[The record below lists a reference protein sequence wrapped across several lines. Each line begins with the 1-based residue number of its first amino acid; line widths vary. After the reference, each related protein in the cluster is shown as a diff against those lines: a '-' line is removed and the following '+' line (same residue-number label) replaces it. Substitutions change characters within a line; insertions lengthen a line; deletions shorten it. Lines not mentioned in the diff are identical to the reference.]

1 MSVEVSK
8 HAISLSGSRNSQV
21 GAKSDEARIFRMI
34 LETLPSRDA
43 YFLCPN
49 CSHEDGIIRP
59 EVQRRSKSQSMA
71 LCGAI
76 RSSLYS

>member
-8 HAISLSGSRNSQV
+8 YAISVSGSRNLQV
-21 GAKSDEARIFRMI
+21 GAKSDEARILSMI

-43 YFLCPN
+43 NFLCPN
-49 CSHEDGIIRP
+49 CSHERGIIRP
-59 EVQRRSKSQSMA
+59 EVQRRSVWQSMA

-76 RSSLYS
+76 RSSL

>member
-8 HAISLSGSRNSQV
+8 YAISVSGSRNLQV
-21 GAKSDEARIFRMI
+21 GAKSDEARILGMV
-34 LETLPSRDA
+34 LETSFSRDG

-49 CSHEDGIIRP
+49 SSHESGIIRP
-59 EVQRRSKSQSMA
+59 EVQRRSKIQSVA
-71 LCGAI
+71 LCEAI